1 VECVR
6 GVDEGDGDDMVGDHL
21 IVVLPGRFSVEDEQ
35 LVDPKRCLGQI
46 VNFYW
51 GREGYVR
58 DAYPEVIEIPW

>member
-1 VECVR
+1 
-6 GVDEGDGDDMVGDHL
+6 MVGDHL